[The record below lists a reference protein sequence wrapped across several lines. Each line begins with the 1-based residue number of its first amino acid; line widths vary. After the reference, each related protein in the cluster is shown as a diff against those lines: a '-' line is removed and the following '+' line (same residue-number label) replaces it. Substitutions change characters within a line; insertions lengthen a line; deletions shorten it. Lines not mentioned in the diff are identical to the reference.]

1 MRLFRRTI
9 DNVGMFVE
17 PVDTGGKAL
26 GKRIYV
32 GEDPSHFYAV
42 NGYVNDK
49 NNSNY
54 GLYENKSQRMAGED
68 LSQALTDDD
77 VLDFLLEIEEPSSP
91 TKALPDAYNNLM
103 NQTNEYARL
112 NKDLVNAG
120 VRESD
125 IDLIKELDTGTL
137 KGGAPGPYRKSRKGI
152 ETRVF
157 MDRKANAITG
167 KDELVPYLDPGTQEP
182 LSIRL
187 GNVGLDGIK
196 ERGSEQVQ
204 LAALKLMGKPSRM
217 NNTVRGKEHRADFV
231 QQLDENTHKQ
241 VEGMVRSNSGRF
253 ANTVAIP
260 SYTAITP
267 NQSSSNNRNWQQNE
281 MRETVNNL
289 IEQEIKRSNTDGI
302 SAVENLLKAK
312 KVGIPDP
319 QKRIGK
325 LNRSDS
331 DVLDSDEIY
340 DQMIITGYP
349 REKLGN
355 DKVTIAPSSVHLAP
369 DLARVKEAVMSLK
382 GQDGI
387 DSLLVTPN
395 WGHDQYGKERTKV
408 QHQVRLDD
416 KLNGSPLFID
426 AAKAFP
432 NVQQLLSNL
441 EYEKRPRN

>member
-32 GEDPSHFYAV
+32 GEDPNHFYAV
-42 NGYVNDK
+42 NGFVKDK
-49 NNSNY
+49 NNNNY
-54 GLYENKSQRMAGED
+54 GLYEDKQQRMAGED

-137 KGGAPGPYRKSRKGI
+137 KGGVPGPYRKSRKGI

-187 GNVGLDGIK
+187 GKVGLDGIK
-196 ERGSEQVQ
+196 DRGSERIQ
-204 LAALKLMGKPSRM
+204 LAALKLMGKPSRL
-217 NNTVRGKEHRADFV
+217 NNTVVGKEHRADFV
-231 QQLDENTHKQ
+231 QQLDEQTHKQ
-241 VEGMVRSNSGRF
+241 VEGMVRSIEGRYR
-253 ANTVAIP
+253 NTVGIP
-260 SYTAITP
+260 SYTAIVP
-267 NQSSSNNRNWQQNE
+267 NTSFQGPMNR
-281 MRETVNNL
+281 TVRDMVNKQ
-289 IEQEIKRSNTDGI
+289 IVEGKSDGI
-302 SAVENLLKAK
+302 TAVEALLNAK
-312 KVGIPDP
+312 RIGIPDASR
-319 QKRIGK
+319 RIGK

-331 DVLDSDEIY
+331 SLLDKDEIY

-349 REKLGN
+349 QAKLN
-355 DKVTIAPSSVHLAP
+355 DDTAAYAPDTVHLAP
-369 DLARVKEAVMSLK
+369 DLAKVKQAVMDMNANEARKTL
-382 GQDGI
+382 Q
-387 DSLLVTPN
+387 VTN
-395 WGHDQYGKERTKV
+395 NYGHDGQGGARTQIKHV
-408 QHQVRLDD
+408 LDMNRVR
-416 KLNGSPLFID
+416 NGTPLFVD
-426 AAKAFP
+426 AANAFP

-441 EYEKRPRN
+441 EYVKKPRN